1 MSTVLLCLYYYNTAH
16 SKYPVKV
23 FAHLN
28 DIMLPAVSAH
38 LALVKDQKRLVGTA
52 RERRGKT
59 YFGKAI
65 YLEFRRR
72 LSCSAVSFPLYSSL
86 TSKTDFEAARR
97 WLEQNTKVFRL
108 SSLRQQ
114 SFFFF
119 LLFII
124 KELRDIL
131 LMYFGGLFLK
141 WRG

>member
-72 LSCSAVSFPLYSSL
+72 LSCS
-86 TSKTDFEAARR
+86 E
-97 WLEQNTKVFRL
+97 LEPERL
-108 SSLRQQ
+108 GGWNFCYQVDPTRGK
-114 SFFFF
+114 
-119 LLFII
+119 LL
-124 KELRDIL
+124 
-131 LMYFGGLFLK
+131 
-141 WRG
+141 